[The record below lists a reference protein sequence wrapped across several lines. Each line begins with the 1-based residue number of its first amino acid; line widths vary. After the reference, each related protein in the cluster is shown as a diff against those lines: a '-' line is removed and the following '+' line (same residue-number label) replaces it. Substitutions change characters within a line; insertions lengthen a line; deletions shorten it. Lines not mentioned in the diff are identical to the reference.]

1 MKIYLE
7 KNRMIFLIQHILFYC
22 FNTLCHNFTYIIG
35 YLQFFILNFHWIF
48 IILSFQEILILIYKN
63 KRYWIIIFHSQR
75 EEIKI
80 VRVSELFFVSSR
92 KGKNGNEY
100 SHRCQKCHKWNSICI
115 RYTAT
120 CTCEQ
125 KRSCSLWI
133 ANKSDAL

>member
-1 MKIYLE
+1 MKI
-7 KNRMIFLIQHILFYC
+7 
-22 FNTLCHNFTYIIG
+22 
-35 YLQFFILNFHWIF
+35 
-48 IILSFQEILILIYKN
+48 QEILTLINTKI
-63 KRYWIIIFHSQR
+63 KDTRIIFHSQR

-80 VRVSELFFVSSR
+80 VGVSELFFVSSR

-125 KRSCSLWI
+125 KRSCSL
-133 ANKSDAL
+133 